1 MLSSFIFVFDQ
12 LIILQQTDLLKKY
25 ICKERIFSSKKNPD
39 LFLPYVRVLG
49 VQFPSDVTAEGGVKA
64 TSTRNL
70 RPVLTLGL
78 TGQRGEDDGDYAL
91 QKSVEGPQPHLDV

>member
-1 MLSSFIFVFDQ
+1 MLGSFIFVSDK

-49 VQFPSDVTAEGGVKA
+49 VQFPSDVTAEGGVEA

-78 TGQRGEDDGDYAL
+78 TGQKVEENGDHCL
-91 QKSVEGPQPHLDV
+91 